1 MRYFLAVV
9 FALAVSRCGAV
20 EIVAHRGA
28 SADAPE
34 NTLAAVKL
42 AWAQGADA
50 VEIDVT
56 LSKDGRIVVLHDETT
71 GRLAGRDR
79 AVGDQTFAEL
89 RQLDVGAWKGERFRG
104 ERIPLLSEVLATV
117 PKGRRLFVELKAGPE
132 ILSPLER
139 VLDDAGE
146 RAGRVTLI
154 GFKRGTLAEAKR
166 RFPRLRAYWL
176 SRKVLAGGDGPDPAA
191 KELIAKAREAGLDG
205 LDVQGREA
213 VDEGFVRSAKAAG
226 LSVYVWSVDEAADA
240 KRLAAA
246 GVDGV
251 TTDRP
256 GGMREELGA
265 GRKGLVTRAGG

>member
-1 MRYFLAVV
+1 M
-9 FALAVSRCGAV
+9 

-34 NTLAAVKL
+34 NTLAAVRL

-50 VEIDVT
+50 VEVDVA
-56 LSKDGRIVVLHDETT
+56 LSKDGRVVVLHDDSTE
-71 GRLAGRDR
+71 RLAGRDR
-79 AVGDQTFAEL
+79 AVDEQTFAEL

-139 VLDDAGE
+139 VFEEAGD

-176 SRKVLAGGDGPDPAA
+176 SRKVLAGGEGPDPAA
-191 KELIAKAREAGLDG
+191 ADLIAKAREAGLDG
-205 LDVQGREA
+205 LDVQARAA
-213 VDEGFVRSAKAAG
+213 VDAGFVRAAKAAG

-240 KRLAAA
+240 RRFATA
-246 GVDGV
+246 GADGV

-256 GGMREELGA
+256 GALREELGA
-265 GRKGLVTRAGG
+265 RGLGR